1 MIQRTQT
8 LWLLLSVMA
17 AGLSFFF
24 PFATG
29 WTIPPEATP
38 IKVQVDAGYQLYLTV
53 LTFILIVLG
62 LVTIFLFKN
71 RIRQQWYC
79 LLGLLLTTLLGA
91 LYLRVLFYELNEF
104 MPSLTALLPIAQW
117 VGYLMAWRG
126 IRADEK
132 LIKEQDR
139 LR

>member
-8 LWLLLSVMA
+8 LWLLLSVIT
-17 AGLSFFF
+17 GVLSFFF

-29 WTIPPEATP
+29 WTLPPDATP

-53 LTFILIVLG
+53 ITFLLVLLG
-62 LVTIFLFKN
+62 LVTIFLFAN
-71 RIRQQWYC
+71 RTRQQWYC
-79 LLGLLLTTLLGA
+79 MLGLLLTTLLGA
-91 LYLRVLFYELNEF
+91 LYVRVLLYELNEF
-104 MPSLTALLPIAQW
+104 IPSLTSLLLMAQW

-132 LIKEQDR
+132 LIRDQDR
-139 LR
+139 LS

>member
-1 MIQRTQT
+1 MIQRAQT
-8 LWLLLSVMA
+8 LWLLLSVIC

-29 WTIPPEATP
+29 WTLPPEGTP

-53 LTFILIVLG
+53 LTFLLIVLG
-62 LVTIFLFKN
+62 LVTIFLFGNHSK
-71 RIRQQWYC
+71 QQWYC

-91 LYLRVLFYELNEF
+91 LYVRVLLYELNEF
-104 MPSLTALLPIAQW
+104 IPSLTALLPIGQW

-126 IRADEK
+126 VRHDEK
-132 LIKEQDR
+132 LLKDQDSIR
-139 LR
+139 

>member
-1 MIQRTQT
+1 MIQRAQT

-29 WTIPPEATP
+29 WTLPPDATP

-53 LTFILIVLG
+53 LTFLLIVLG
-62 LVTIFLFKN
+62 LVALFLFGN
-71 RIRQQWYC
+71 RTRQQWYC

-91 LYLRVLFYELNEF
+91 LYVRVLLYELNEF
-104 MPSLTALLPIAQW
+104 IPSLTSLLLIAQW
-117 VGYLMAWRG
+117 VGYLMAYRG
-126 IRADEK
+126 IRSDEK
-132 LIKEQDR
+132 LIRDQDR
-139 LR
+139 IS